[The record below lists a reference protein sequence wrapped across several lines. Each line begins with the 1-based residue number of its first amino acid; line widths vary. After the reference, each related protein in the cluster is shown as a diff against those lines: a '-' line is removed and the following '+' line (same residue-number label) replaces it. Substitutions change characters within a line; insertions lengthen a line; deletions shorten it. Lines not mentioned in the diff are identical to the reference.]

1 MPHYADVAR
10 TFIEHVPAQTPE
22 ELQGLTA
29 AAVNG
34 FVVSV
39 SRRRSVGEAK
49 AVSTRLRSF
58 LRYLEVE
65 GLTPPGLAA
74 AVPSVAGW
82 QLTGLPRAP
91 TRPPPRW

>member
-1 MPHYADVAR
+1 MPRVLLCR
-10 TFIEHVPAQTPE
+10 
-22 ELQGLTA
+22 
-29 AAVNG
+29 
-34 FVVSV
+34 VVSV

-82 QLTGLPRAP
+82 QLTGLPRAISAADVGRLLGSCDRR
-91 TRPPPRW
+91 RPAGHRPVGGTSRS